1 MNKNTKLIIEKC
13 LNDKIEELRLIVK
26 TEMKNLSITQLE
38 TFNNMISDLEY
49 AKTELK
55 GDK

>member
-1 MNKNTKLIIEKC
+1 MNKEAKMIIENC
-13 LNDKIEELRLIVK
+13 IDEKIEELRLIVK
-26 TEMKNLSITQLE
+26 TELKNLSLTQLE
-38 TFNNMISDLEY
+38 TFNNMIADLEY